1 MSSPLAKL
9 PAQPAAAAGQGNFGD
24 LNFDNCPVRD
34 VLSQIGGKWATLLM
48 EALADKPYRF
58 GQLRRLVP
66 DISQRMLTQTLRDL
80 QRDGYVHR
88 EVFPT
93 KPPSVEYSMTPLGR
107 SLYEP
112 VSQVV
117 LWALNNHDAVRKA
130 RVRFDTHEL

>member
-1 MSSPLAKL
+1 MASPLAKL
-9 PAQPAAAAGQGNFGD
+9 PAESSADSTQDYFSA

-48 EALADKPYRF
+48 EALAEKPYRF
-58 GQLRRLVP
+58 GELRRLVP

-107 SLYEP
+107 SLHEP
-112 VSQVV
+112 VSQVI

-130 RVRFDTHEL
+130 RIRFDAEA